1 MQLAPGTVV
10 DRYRVEAE
18 LGRGGMARVY
28 RVRHVTL
35 DTVFALKVLVLG
47 GEDLRQ
53 RLVREGR
60 VQARLDHPN
69 LVAVRDVLV
78 LPDGPALLMDY
89 VDGPS
94 MDRWL
99 TAESPEEATRAR
111 VVEGILDGVGF
122 AHAQGVV
129 HRDLKPANVLMERSD
144 GVWHPRVADFGLA
157 KIVGGEEG
165 DVLQTRTG
173 RPMGTPSYM
182 APEQVRSAKHVDAR
196 ADVFALGCILYEL
209 WCDRRAFV
217 GEDSLEVFNRVTK
230 GRFLPPRSLRADVP
244 TPVEAAVLGALEVD
258 PAARIPDVAT
268 FRRVLRGEQA
278 WSVRVPAPADA
289 TLAGDGLDEDVVAT
303 RSTPPSGRTWVPEV
317 TGEPSVTLA
326 PATTSAPAS
335 SRPASEAPPPGGP
348 SSRRG
353 AGARLLLVA
362 AVMVGGGLLLRSSPR
377 DAAVATPVVATPPL
391 PEDAAPPPVVEAVP
405 PVAEPAVALDPP
417 APPVV
422 TKAVPVAPRA
432 GAMTGRVVFAGD
444 ALEVRLAASDGALL
458 AAGEVPAGDY
468 VVQARFDGGGFVHGA
483 NLRVTNG
490 ATLRV
495 DCRAATLTCDVR

>member
-35 DTVFALKVLVLG
+35 DTAFALKVLVLG

-69 LVAVRDVLV
+69 LVAVRDVLD
-78 LPDGPALLMDY
+78 LSEGPALLMDY

-99 TAESPEEATRAR
+99 ATESPDEPTRAQ

-129 HRDLKPANVLMERSD
+129 HRDLKPANVLMERRD

-268 FRRVLRGEQA
+268 FRRVLRGLRPRLGGIGQGPEQEPLQGVGHRGPHPPRRDRGDLA
-278 WSVRVPAPADA
+278 LLDRRERHLGDVG
-289 TLAGDGLDEDVVAT
+289 LAGRSAGQAEVQRRPQREEVGAVVH
-303 RSTPPSGRTWVPEV
+303 G
-317 TGEPSVTLA
+317 A
-326 PATTSAPAS
+326 P
-335 SRPASEAPPPGGP
+335 
-348 SSRRG
+348 
-353 AGARLLLVA
+353 
-362 AVMVGGGLLLRSSPR
+362 GGLLGRHVRGRAQHLPR
-377 DAAVATPVVATPPL
+377 PG
-391 PEDAAPPPVVEAVP
+391 E
-405 PVAEPAVALDPP
+405 
-417 APPVV
+417 
-422 TKAVPVAPRA
+422 
-432 GAMTGRVVFAGD
+432 
-444 ALEVRLAASDGALL
+444 LL
-458 AAGEVPAGDY
+458 AFHEAGLHRLDQPEVQDLGCIAP
-468 VVQARFDGGGFVHGA
+468 
-483 NLRVTNG
+483 
-490 ATLRV
+490 
-495 DCRAATLTCDVR
+495 